1 LCHESAARATQRR
14 CHSLERRPGSSR
26 RALLPR
32 DAFRQRVRAALAA
45 HRELALSLNDSR
57 RIPRRASV
65 FCIRVSVLRRR
76 PRNEKRRFYHR
87 TPAAVGHS
95 GRVKCGGFCRAYIE
109 TVPAEV
115 TDGQVKITFTPKV
128 ENPQICAV
136 EILAQ

>member
-1 LCHESAARATQRR
+1 MRKSKA
-14 CHSLERRPGSSR
+14 
-26 RALLPR
+26 
-32 DAFRQRVRAALAA
+32 
-45 HRELALSLNDSR
+45 
-57 RIPRRASV
+57 
-65 FCIRVSVLRRR
+65 
-76 PRNEKRRFYHR
+76 
-87 TPAAVGHS
+87 